1 MRLGAKLTV
10 TIALASVVPI
20 VAAGLLGREL
30 VQRRSRA
37 EFARLLRDGKVE
49 VKDRYR
55 HLQEDVCRSV
65 ERLANPEDMFL
76 GLILMAQAQGGA
88 DASTHRKLAEV
99 APRVMEGR
107 GLDALSVLGPRGK
120 ILASGHFPG
129 RLGDTEPR
137 YRRKAKTYARS
148 GALLQK
154 ERVLKKGKLTT
165 LLTVQAWREVS
176 SPLGVRV
183 VVVGGKRLGPALLR
197 GLTLRGGTVVR
208 IQDSQGKTLAGPAD
222 WTAYAR
228 FPKQVVSLPDP
239 GGAEAARVTL
249 AVPDHTL
256 RTTLQA
262 INYTA
267 GALVGSGLLLALLLG
282 FITARRITYPI
293 REVVRGASAVAA
305 GDLDVRLDV
314 KRKDELGELVAVF
327 NRRVAELKEAR
338 EKLVAA
344 ERVAAWQEIAR
355 RIAHEIKN
363 PLFPI
368 QTSMETLRKVYANN
382 HPDFDEIFDE
392 STNTILEEVNRL
404 KNIVTEFSQ
413 FARLPKPQL
422 ELCDVGELI
431 RSTAGLYG
439 DGAVPMECS
448 VAEDLPLALADR
460 EQMTQ
465 VLVNLIQNARDA
477 LVDTPSPSVQIQ
489 AAAADEWV
497 EISVRDNGPGFG
509 EEVGARLFT
518 PYFTT
523 RHGAGGTGLGLAIV
537 HRIITDHGGSIEA
550 RSLEE
555 GGALFRLRVRRAGVG
570 QTAPDGSEA

>member
-1 MRLGAKLTV
+1 MRLGAKLTI

-37 EFARLLRDGKVE
+37 EFDRLLRDGKVE
-49 VKDRYR
+49 VKARYR

-65 ERLANPEDMFL
+65 ERIANPEDMFL
-76 GLILMAQAQGGA
+76 GLILLAQAQGGA
-88 DASTHRKLAEV
+88 DATTHRRLAEV
-99 APRVMEGR
+99 TPRVMEGR

-129 RLGDTEPR
+129 RMGDTDPR
-137 YRRKAKTYARS
+137 YKRKAKGFARS

-165 LLTVQAWREVS
+165 LMTVEAWREVS

-183 VVVGGKRLGPALLR
+183 VVVGGKRLGPNLLR
-197 GLTLRGGTVVR
+197 GLRLRGGTVVR
-208 IQDSQGKTLAGPAD
+208 IQDHKGNTLAGPSD
-222 WTAYAR
+222 WSRYAR
-228 FPKQVVSLPDP
+228 FPQQVVSLPDP

-256 RTTLQA
+256 RTTLQV

-282 FITARRITYPI
+282 FVTARRITYPI
-293 REVVRGASAVAA
+293 REVVRRPGAVAA

-314 KRKDELGELVAVF
+314 QRKDELGELIAAF
-327 NRRVAELKEAR
+327 NRRVSELKEAR

-368 QTSMETLRKVYANN
+368 QTSMETLRKVYAKN

-392 STNTILEEVNRL
+392 STTTILEEVNRL
-404 KNIVTEFSQ
+404 KNIVTEFSR

-422 ELCDVGELI
+422 EACDLAEVI
-431 RSTAGLYG
+431 TSTVGLYR
-439 DGAVPMECS
+439 DETVAMELNLD
-448 VAEDLPLALADR
+448 EDLPAALADR

-477 LVDTPSPSVQIQ
+477 LMDTPSPRVQIR
-489 AAAADEWV
+489 ATADERWV
-497 EISVRDNGPGFG
+497 EVMVQDNGPGFG

-537 HRIITDHGGSIEA
+537 HRIVTDHGGSIEA
-550 RSLEE
+550 RTLEE
-555 GGALFRLRVRRAGVG
+555 GGAMFRLRVRRAE
-570 QTAPDGSEA
+570 SEM

>member
-1 MRLGAKLTV
+1 MRLGAKLTI

-20 VAAGLLGREL
+20 VAAGLLGREV

-37 EFARLLRDGKVE
+37 EFGRLLRDGKVE
-49 VKDRYR
+49 VKARYR
-55 HLQEDVCRSV
+55 HMQEDVVRSV
-65 ERLANPEDMFL
+65 ERIANPEDMFL

-88 DASTHRKLAEV
+88 DAATHRRLAELT
-99 APRVMEGR
+99 PRVMEGR
-107 GLDALSVLGPRGK
+107 GLDALIVLGPKGK

-129 RLGDTEPR
+129 RLGDTDPR
-137 YRRKAKTYARS
+137 YKKKAKTYARS
-148 GALLQK
+148 GALLQE
-154 ERVLKKGKLTT
+154 ERALTKGKPTT
-165 LLTVQAWREVS
+165 LLTVQAWREVT

-183 VVVGGKRLGPALLR
+183 VVVGGKRLGPTLHR
-197 GLTLRGGTVVR
+197 GLRLRGGTVVR
-208 IQDSQGKTLAGPAD
+208 IQDGEGKTLAGPD
-222 WTAYAR
+222 NWSDYER
-228 FPKQVVSLPDP
+228 FPRQVVSLPDP
-239 GGAEAARVTL
+239 DGAEAARVTL
-249 AVPDHTL
+249 AVPDHSL

-267 GALVGSGLLLALLLG
+267 GSLVGSGLLLALLLG
-282 FITARRITYPI
+282 FVTARRITHPI
-293 REVVRGASAVAA
+293 REVVRGAGAVAA

-314 KRKDELGELVAVF
+314 QRRDELGDLVSVF

-368 QTSMETLRKVYANN
+368 QTSMETLRKVYAKK

-392 STNTILEEVNRL
+392 STHTILEEVNRL
-404 KNIVTEFSQ
+404 KNIVTEFSR
-413 FARLPKPQL
+413 FARLPKPRL
-422 ELCDVGELI
+422 EPCDLGELI
-431 RSTAGLYG
+431 HSTVGLYG
-439 DGAVPMECS
+439 DGDMTVDCEVPD
-448 VAEDLPLALADR
+448 DLPGALVDR

-477 LVDTPSPSVQIQ
+477 LVDTEAPRVQI
-489 AAAADEWV
+489 AAAAGDDFV
-497 EISVRDNGPGFG
+497 EVTVRDNGPGFG

-537 HRIITDHGGSIEA
+537 HRIVTDHGGGIEA
-550 RSLEE
+550 RNLDE
-555 GGALFRLRVRRAGVG
+555 GGALFRMRVRRA
-570 QTAPDGSEA
+570 